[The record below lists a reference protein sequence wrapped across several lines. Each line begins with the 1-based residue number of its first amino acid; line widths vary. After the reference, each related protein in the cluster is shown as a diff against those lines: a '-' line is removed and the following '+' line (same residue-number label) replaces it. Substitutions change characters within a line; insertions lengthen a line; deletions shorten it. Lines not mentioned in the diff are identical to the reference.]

1 MVAVRKQPFIT
12 PEDYLKQ
19 ERLAATKSEYLDG
32 QIYAMSGA
40 SRQHNRITVDV
51 ATLINVQ
58 LRSGPCELF
67 SNDMRVKVNDDSLY
81 TYPDVVVACGEAR
94 FEGSTLDTLL
104 NPTLIIEVLSDSTEK
119 YDRGKKFAHY
129 QRIEALREYAMIA
142 QDEARIECYT
152 RQTDNRWILSK
163 VESLEEAMPLE
174 SIGCVLPLAEV
185 YARVRFEEEGE
196 TGAHGAETPR

>member
-1 MVAVRKQPFIT
+1 MVAGRKLPFIT
-12 PEDYLKQ
+12 SQAYLTQ
-19 ERLAATKSEYLDG
+19 EREATVKSEYIDG

-40 SRQHNRITVDV
+40 SRQHNRITIDV

-67 SNDMRVKVNDDSLY
+67 ANDMRVKVNDDSLY

-94 FEGSTLDTLL
+94 FEDAALDTLL

-129 QRIEALREYAMIA
+129 QRIEALREYVLIS

-152 RQTDNRWILSK
+152 RQADNRWILHTVTSMTD
-163 VESLEEAMPLE
+163 EIPLE
-174 SIGCVLPLAEV
+174 SIDCILPLAEV
-185 YARVRFEEEGE
+185 YARVRFEAEE
-196 TGAHGAETPR
+196 AEESAEDA

>member
-1 MVAVRKQPFIT
+1 MVAVRRQPFIT
-12 PEDYLKQ
+12 PEAYLKQ
-19 ERLAATKSEYLDG
+19 EREAATKSEYIDG

-58 LRSGPCELF
+58 LRGGPCELF
-67 SNDMRVKVNDDSLY
+67 SNDMRVKVNDNSLY

-94 FEGSTLDTLL
+94 FEDAALDTLL
-104 NPTLIIEVLSDSTEK
+104 DPTLIIEVLSDSTEK

-129 QRIEALREYAMIA
+129 QRIASLKEYVMIA

-152 RQTDNRWILSK
+152 RLEDDRWMLSK
-163 VESLEEAMPLE
+163 VASLEEAMPLE

-185 YARVRFEEEGE
+185 YARVKFEAEEATQTGE
-196 TGAHGAETPR
+196 NA